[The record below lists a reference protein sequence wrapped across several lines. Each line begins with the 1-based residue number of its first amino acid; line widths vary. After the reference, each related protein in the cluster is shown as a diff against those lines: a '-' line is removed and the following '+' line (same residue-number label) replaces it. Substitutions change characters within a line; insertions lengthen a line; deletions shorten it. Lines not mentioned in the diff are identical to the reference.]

1 MIRFSPSVIFVRF
14 LMLLQLFSSLLHA
27 GTSVATVFNP
37 CVTPTDLP
45 SPLLRPPPSCF
56 PLVKIIISQPYTPL
70 SLRKHQ
76 TFPEKKRKGSKYLR
90 SKRAGSS
97 VISFPSIV
105 LIPLNYLPAALTL
118 LPKWVEMWF
127 VQYSTADG
135 VYMAI
140 LSRSSQSLSHFISLI
155 CCL

>member
-1 MIRFSPSVIFVRF
+1 MIRFSHRVIFVRF

-76 TFPEKKRKGSKYLR
+76 TFPETKRKGSKYLR
-90 SKRAGSS
+90 TKSTGSW
-97 VISFPSIV
+97 VISFPSNGCANFATV
-105 LIPLNYLPAALTL
+105 D
-118 LPKWVEMWF
+118 
-127 VQYSTADG
+127 STDSTQQLA
-135 VYMAI
+135 
-140 LSRSSQSLSHFISLI
+140 SRIDFFDKMSGNVVCSIFK
-155 CCL
+155 